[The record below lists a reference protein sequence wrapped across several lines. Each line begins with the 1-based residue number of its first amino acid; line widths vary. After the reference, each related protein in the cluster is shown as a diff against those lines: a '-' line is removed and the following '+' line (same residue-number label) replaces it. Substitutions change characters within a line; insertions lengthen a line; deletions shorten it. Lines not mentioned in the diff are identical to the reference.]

1 MSATVTA
8 NGAGGRARARGQHPP
23 EGAPPR
29 SRAQEIEGFRGIAA
43 LSTVIFHVW
52 QMYMQYGPDGP
63 KPPVDGM
70 ALGSLISLE
79 VVDLF
84 LVMSAYL
91 LTLSYAR
98 AAIDGGTVRPA
109 RSFMY
114 RRIIRILPLYYLM
127 VLVVWV
133 SRNPVLPGNWLDLVE
148 HLTFTHLFDRQR
160 IFYTLGPT
168 WSLSL
173 EIIFYFVLVAIGP
186 LAIRFCRRFAKRST
200 RVAISAGGCV
210 LLYVLPLVWISVARY
225 AYHVGHL
232 DYPVYFGPQARFG
245 GFAAGMLLAVLAV
258 ALKDRGTVPTWL
270 AVPLRLASL
279 VALYVLSWVSVPEN
293 FAFTF
298 FHPMSSVVWGVLLY
312 ATLRSRKKGAWHR
325 ALQARWLTFVGLISY
340 SLYILHEPVML
351 ELDKHG
357 LLPGGTYGYPL
368 GTVLVLCLAI
378 PASVVTYWLI
388 EYPAGLLGRLQ
399 DKSGAKRDF
408 YPELVN

>member
-1 MSATVTA
+1 MSTLSTRAA
-8 NGAGGRARARGQHPP
+8 GRAGKAAPHPP

-43 LSTVIFHVW
+43 LSTVVFHVW

-63 KPPVDGM
+63 NPPVDNT

-98 AAIDGGTVRPA
+98 AAIDGGATRPA

-160 IFYTLGPT
+160 IFYTIGPT

-173 EIIFYFVLVAIGP
+173 EIIFYFVLVALGP
-186 LAIRFCRRFAKRST
+186 VAIRLCRRFARRST
-200 RVAISAGGCV
+200 RVAICVGGCV

-225 AYHVGHL
+225 AFHVGHL

-245 GFAAGMLLAVLAV
+245 GFAVGMLLAVAAV
-258 ALKDRGTVPTWL
+258 ALKDRGMVPTAL
-270 AVPLRLASL
+270 AVPLRLACAA
-279 VALYVLSWVSVPEN
+279 ALYVLSWVSVPEN

-298 FHPMSSVVWGVLLY
+298 FHPLSSVVWMVLLY
-312 ATLRSRKKGAWHR
+312 CTLRSRKKGVWHR

-351 ELDKHG
+351 ELDRYG
-357 LLPGGTYGYPL
+357 LLPGGPYGYAL
-368 GTVLVLCLAI
+368 GTVLVLGLAV

-399 DKSGAKRDF
+399 DRSGSKREF
-408 YPELVN
+408 YPELAS